1 MKKKT
6 TLLILTCVLTFSLV
20 LALGTVTYSWYL
32 SRISTD
38 KTVEIPAA
46 GYIVVGFDENPFVAD
61 APLSPAVAI
70 PNAIRNNQYIDVLK
84 EYDASDNPISYV
96 QTVATQ
102 YTYEDAIHFYEDP
115 NDTTTEL
122 YSFVLTVQ
130 AYILNEA
137 GEEQYIN
144 TDNELRFNII
154 GDVHYTDEI
163 AQPAAEDE
171 TGIEIIPEVPFNIKG
186 SAHIDLNITFWLALP
201 DELCDPALISNQL
214 YLKFGVAV
222 TPIENATP

>member
-1 MKKKT
+1 MNKKT
-6 TLLILTCVLTFSLV
+6 SLLILTCVLTFSLV

-32 SRISTD
+32 SRISSD
-38 KTVEIPAA
+38 KEIEIPAA

-61 APLSPAVAI
+61 EPLAPAVAI
-70 PNAIRNNQYIDVLK
+70 PNAIRDNQYIDVLK
-84 EYDASDNPISYV
+84 KYEDSDNPKSYV

-102 YTYEDAIHFYEDP
+102 YTHKDSIHFYEDP

-130 AYILNEA
+130 AYILDAN

-154 GDVHYTDEI
+154 GDVDYIEENVTDEADI
-163 AQPAAEDE
+163 NITPED
-171 TGIEIIPEVPFNIKG
+171 PFNIKG
-186 SAHIDLNITFWLALP
+186 SAHINLTITFWLALP

-222 TPIENATP
+222 EPIKNVTP

>member
-1 MKKKT
+1 MNKKT
-6 TLLILTCVLTFSLV
+6 SLLILTCVLTFSLV

-32 SRISTD
+32 SRISSD
-38 KTVEIPAA
+38 KEIEIPAA

-61 APLSPAVAI
+61 EPLAPAVAM
-70 PNAIRNNQYIDVLK
+70 PNAIRDNQYIDVTK
-84 EYDASDNPISYV
+84 VYSESDSPISYV

-102 YTYEDAIHFYEDP
+102 YTHEDSIHFYEDP

-130 AYILNEA
+130 AYILDAN

-154 GDVHYTDEI
+154 GDVDYIEENVTDEADI
-163 AQPAAEDE
+163 NI
-171 TGIEIIPEVPFNIKG
+171 TPEVAFNIKG
-186 SAHIDLNITFWLALP
+186 SAHIDLTITFWLALP

-222 TPIENATP
+222 TPIENVTP

>member
-1 MKKKT
+1 MNKKT
-6 TLLILTCVLTFSLV
+6 SLLILTCVLTFSLV

-32 SRISTD
+32 SRISS
-38 KTVEIPAA
+38 KKEIIIPAA

-61 APLSPAVAI
+61 EPLAPAVAM
-70 PNAIRNNQYIDVLK
+70 PNAIRDNQYIDVLK
-84 EYDASDNPISYV
+84 KYEDNDNPKSYV

-102 YTYEDAIHFYEDP
+102 YTHEDSIHFYEDP

-122 YSFVLTVQ
+122 YRFVLTVQ
-130 AYILNEA
+130 AYILDAN

-144 TDNELRFNII
+144 TDNELRFNIV
-154 GDVHYTDEI
+154 GDVDYIEENVTDEADI
-163 AQPAAEDE
+163 NITPED
-171 TGIEIIPEVPFNIKG
+171 PFNIKG
-186 SAHIDLNITFWLALP
+186 SAHINLTITFWLALP

-222 TPIENATP
+222 EPIKNVTP